1 MLDHE
6 NITRKVMIQKH
17 IHPISPVFKFTDKDT
32 RFIYE
37 IRWDGA
43 GISSSGNL
51 LLFEVEMSP
60 LKEEHIRHHL
70 INLVIM
76 QSNYLDE
83 IERLIWITDDACSLS
98 YSIKRSLP
106 FLRRIIK
113 IATPPQNI
121 CNLDG
126 NVLERI

>member
-6 NITRKVMIQKH
+6 NIARKIIIQKH
-17 IHPISPVFKFTDKDT
+17 IHPISPVFKFTDKNT

-60 LKEEHIRHHL
+60 LKEEHIRYHL

-76 QSNYLDE
+76 QSNHLND
-83 IERLIWITDDACSLS
+83 IERLIWITDDVYSLS
-98 YSIKRSLP
+98 YSIKRFLP

-113 IATPPQNI
+113 IAMSPQDI
-121 CNLDG
+121 CNLEG
-126 NVLERI
+126 KILERI